1 MPSAEGGLVMEH
13 RTLSKEE
20 FMAKVREH
28 KKEKERIKRELW
40 QRHNDERLRRVI
52 KKRRTR

>member
-1 MPSAEGGLVMEH
+1 MEH

-40 QRHNDERLRRVI
+40 ARHNDERLRRVI

>member
-1 MPSAEGGLVMEH
+1 ME
-13 RTLSKEE
+13 RKLSRDE
-20 FMAKVREH
+20 FLAKWKAH